1 MTLMQYFGLWLCTF
15 WLWLVI
21 SAAVYQHMY
30 LRHGTHRARAE
41 TIAALAGVSGFFST
55 GVLFLVLWLLQ
66 TGGVQ

>member
-1 MTLMQYFGLWLCTF
+1 MTLMQYFGLWLITF

-21 SAAVYQHMY
+21 SIAVYHHRY
-30 LRHGTHRARAE
+30 RHGTHSARAE
-41 TIAALAGVSGFFST
+41 SIAAQTWVSGFLGT